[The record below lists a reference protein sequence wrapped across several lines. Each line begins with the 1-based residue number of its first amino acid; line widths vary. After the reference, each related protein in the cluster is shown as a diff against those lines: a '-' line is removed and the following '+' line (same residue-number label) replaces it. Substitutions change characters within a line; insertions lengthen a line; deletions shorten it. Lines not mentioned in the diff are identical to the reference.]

1 MYISKQ
7 FDYNNKRIHLKCKSD
22 AIPSFCDRH
31 LNTTKLFQ
39 MPFLSYRKVHIARI
53 KRMIVRVQKT
63 GTQKSVSFYRK
74 LNKI

>member
-1 MYISKQ
+1 MNS
-7 FDYNNKRIHLKCKSD
+7 L
-22 AIPSFCDRH
+22 
-31 LNTTKLFQ
+31 LL
-39 MPFLSYRKVHIARI
+39 FLSYRKVHIARI